1 VTGVSGALLRVGG
14 TAVGV
19 LLGSATGVWEVF
31 LSPLYVGRVPLPV
44 APVLAIAT
52 NLGLVWFTYFVTG
65 HKGLALLPG
74 VAWFAVMIIS
84 ASKTTEGD
92 VPIPGSDWMGLLAVL
107 LGALAWGIAAYRMIL
122 VTGTD
127 RAVSGPPSGPGP
139 APDRPAPD
147 KPAPDRPA
155 RDRPAPDKPAAD
167 KPVGA
172 GRRPRPGARPSRS
185 GTRPGGRRPGGNR
198 GRGAG
203 A

>member
-1 VTGVSGALLRVGG
+1 MTGVSGALLRFGG

-19 LLGSATGVWEVF
+19 LLGFATGVWEVF

-44 APVLAIAT
+44 APILAVAT
-52 NLGLVWFTYFVTG
+52 NLGLVWFSYFITG

-84 ASKTTEGD
+84 ASKTAEGD

-127 RAVSGPPSGPGP
+127 RAVSGPPGES
-139 APDRPAPD
+139 RPAPD
-147 KPAPDRPA
+147 KPATGKPGTGKPGT
-155 RDRPAPDKPAAD
+155 DKPGTDKPGTD
-167 KPVGA
+167 KPVGT
-172 GRRPRPGARPSRS
+172 GRGPRPGARPSRP